1 MKNEELVQA
10 AVRYCM
16 NKVRDLEPEEK
27 IETLEAIRAQLKLE
41 ADTMEMKVWAEEEI
55 VLNF

>member
-1 MKNEELVQA
+1 MSKIREQ
-10 AVRYCM
+10 
-16 NKVRDLEPEEK
+16 LE
-27 IETLEAIRAQLKLE
+27 LE

>member
-1 MKNEELVQA
+1 MIDNDIVQA

-41 ADTMEMKVWAEEEI
+41 ADTMEMKMWAEEEI

>member
-1 MKNEELVQA
+1 MIDNDIVQA

-27 IETLEAIRAQLKLE
+27 IETLEAIRFQLKLE
-41 ADTMEMKVWAEEEI
+41 ADTMEMKQYLVNTEM
-55 VLNF
+55 

>member
-1 MKNEELVQA
+1 MIDNDIVQA

-27 IETLEAIRAQLKLE
+27 IETLEAIRFLLKLE
-41 ADTMEMKVWAEEEI
+41 ADTMEMKVYQEGI
-55 VLNF
+55 QN